1 MATKVVMARRAVIGS
16 PSGLEA
22 GAMPST
28 ESESGPLSVQ
38 DNVVASFENYQGA
51 QRAVDYLSDRK
62 FPVEKLSIVAEG
74 LRLVE
79 RITGRLTWWN
89 ALLRGLASGA
99 VVGLIV
105 GLLLGLL
112 VVDPAIWLNL
122 LGWGLLFGAVVGA
135 IFGVVGH
142 AATGGRRDFSSY
154 GGIAAE
160 RYDVIAAPDVAD
172 EARRILD
179 EMPPLTA
186 AHSRAG

>member
-1 MATKVVMARRAVIGS
+1 MPTEFVVARRAVIAS
-16 PSGLEA
+16 PSGMREDASTTGELETA
-22 GAMPST
+22 SQA
-28 ESESGPLSVQ
+28 VQ
-38 DNVVASFENYQGA
+38 DNVVASFESYQDA
-51 QRAVDYLSDRK
+51 QRAVDFLSDRK

-99 VVGLIV
+99 VVGLVV

-135 IFGVVGH
+135 IFGLVGH

-160 RYDVIAAPDVAD
+160 RYDVIAASDVAD
-172 EARRILD
+172 EARRVLE